1 MFPFQWNSRNWPAQ
15 QPQQLDPAWGPMFT
29 TASMATPM
37 VQIPQGQFCGNGP
50 MNQQQSQ
57 AQSQA
62 QINALHQQNA
72 LLNQQIQTQ
81 YMIHLHHLQQLASHS
96 TPQSPQPSPT
106 PPPTTT
112 TNPPPQPPVQAS
124 PPVEPSPPLPSQSS
138 APQGPS
144 FNPEDMPQQVK
155 QTLQEGFAAA
165 AATAT
170 ERHSQLLSQP
180 QSQSQP
186 TAPSSSRPAIPTQVG
201 GILPTTSQHPHRSRS
216 KPRSRKSPT
225 VDFLIVVRSA
235 HIEPMGS
242 TTILQDTLLTTKE
255 RVLSLYSR
263 FLQTDEVQATT
274 LRLRIVSVN
283 GNDRLVST
291 HDLLSHDNLPPT
303 TTRTTPGP
311 ILHPTVTQHPTTTPP
326 SGNTMMTGTLG
337 ANGVL
342 HAIRNLSP
350 RGQHIR
356 STAPL
361 TPGVILTSLHVQTHP
376 PIALLQHP
384 VPHQLQDHDHSLPT
398 RLQVQNPRNLP
409 NTRTNL
415 TGTDT
420 QLQPLKLLQ
429 AKSTSRSEMTIV
441 KNGSLM
447 SDMAFVTGIVRRRRQ
462 SSVMM
467 SNLSLPNR
475 WTEPNIT
482 QSMRG
487 SSALIGAFQLGLQ
500 NRRQTFW
507 QHPTFW
513 KALMF
518 RRSPFLNCHPPRLAL

>member
-37 VQIPQGQFCGNGP
+37 VQIPQGQFCGNDP

-124 PPVEPSPPLPSQSS
+124 PPVEPSPPLPSESS

-225 VDFLIVVRSA
+225 VDKRPIS
-235 HIEPMGS
+235 
-242 TTILQDTLLTTKE
+242 
-255 RVLSLYSR
+255 LS
-263 FLQTDEVQATT
+263 
-274 LRLRIVSVN
+274 
-283 GNDRLVST
+283 
-291 HDLLSHDNLPPT
+291 
-303 TTRTTPGP
+303 
-311 ILHPTVTQHPTTTPP
+311 
-326 SGNTMMTGTLG
+326 
-337 ANGVL
+337 
-342 HAIRNLSP
+342 
-350 RGQHIR
+350 
-356 STAPL
+356 
-361 TPGVILTSLHVQTHP
+361 
-376 PIALLQHP
+376 
-384 VPHQLQDHDHSLPT
+384 
-398 RLQVQNPRNLP
+398 
-409 NTRTNL
+409 
-415 TGTDT
+415 
-420 QLQPLKLLQ
+420 
-429 AKSTSRSEMTIV
+429 
-441 KNGSLM
+441 
-447 SDMAFVTGIVRRRRQ
+447 
-462 SSVMM
+462 
-467 SNLSLPNR
+467 
-475 WTEPNIT
+475 
-482 QSMRG
+482 
-487 SSALIGAFQLGLQ
+487 
-500 NRRQTFW
+500 
-507 QHPTFW
+507 
-513 KALMF
+513 
-518 RRSPFLNCHPPRLAL
+518 